1 MKVRKSIY
9 FIPTIILSVLYGLVV
24 IGGGI
29 SIISSVAAVW
39 LILFLT
45 SGILLSKNIFWGSLL
60 GVLPAIHM
68 IYMGTQDTGQII
80 NEIPIGIIV
89 FVFYIICGGFVFFK
103 SKKKV

>member
-1 MKVRKSIY
+1 MKVRKSVY
-9 FIPTIILSVLYGLVV
+9 FIPTIIFSVFYGLVV

-39 LILFLT
+39 LILFLI

-60 GVLPAIHM
+60 GALPAIHM

-89 FVFYIICGGFVFFK
+89 FVFYIICGGFIFFK

>member
-1 MKVRKSIY
+1 MRKSVY
-9 FIPTIILSVLYGLVV
+9 FIPTIIFSVFYGLVV

-29 SIISSVAAVW
+29 SIIASVAAVW

-60 GVLPAIHM
+60 GTLPAIHM

-89 FVFYIICGGFVFFK
+89 FVFYIICGGFIFFK